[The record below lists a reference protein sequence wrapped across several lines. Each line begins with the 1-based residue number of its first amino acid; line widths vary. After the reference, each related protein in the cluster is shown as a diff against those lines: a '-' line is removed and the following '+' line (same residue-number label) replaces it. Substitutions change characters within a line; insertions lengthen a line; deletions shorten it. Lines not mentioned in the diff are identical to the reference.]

1 MYRLLRLVF
10 ISPRSVAR
18 GKRRPPVEQQM
29 DANPT
34 SADSTRYPLRLRFVL
49 VNDRVPRTDANCAL
63 CCAKIERG
71 YVREPHTRLVYCDAQ
86 CFAGHGKI
94 AVTALVNRARRVS

>member
-10 ISPRSVAR
+10 ISPRPVAF

-34 SADSTRYPLRLRFVL
+34 SAGSRSYPLRPRFVL

-63 CCAKIERG
+63 CRAKIERG
-71 YVREPHTRLVYCDAQ
+71 YVREPHTRLVYCDAR
-86 CFAGHGKI
+86 CFAGHGQL
-94 AVTALVNRARRVS
+94 ATAAIVNRARRVS